1 MKSILLSV
9 LLLALTLNPILATA
23 AEKEADRLEECAT
36 VLKEIMAT
44 PEQGIPRDLLD
55 RAECVAIIPSV
66 KKLALGFGGRYGKG
80 AVVCR
85 KANLAGSWG
94 APAMYMIGGGSFGF
108 QLGGSSTDFI
118 FLVMNPGGVEKLLQS
133 KFTLGAD
140 ASAAAGPKGR
150 TAAAATDIQMR
161 AEILTYS
168 RSRGLFAGVSLEG
181 ALVKQDKDG
190 NRELYGR
197 VVPVRDILLRGRVAP
212 PAAAK
217 ELVSTLDRFSP
228 KNLSAKPRR

>member
-1 MKSILLSV
+1 MKSILLTV
-9 LLLALTLNPILATA
+9 LLLALSLNPILAEA
-23 AEKEADRLEECAT
+23 ADKEADRLQECAT

-80 AVVCR
+80 AVICR
-85 KANLAGSWG
+85 KDNLAGAWG
-94 APAMYMIGGGSFGF
+94 APAMYMIGGGSFGL

-181 ALVKQDKDG
+181 AVVKQDKNG
-190 NRELYGR
+190 NREIYGR
-197 VVPVRDILLRGRVAP
+197 ELSVRDILLRGRVAP
-212 PAAAK
+212 PPPAK
-217 ELVSTLDRFSP
+217 PLISELNKFSP
-228 KNLSAKPRR
+228 RNVSAKPSR